1 MKISKTILF
10 SAAALLSG
18 FCAVPAEAVVNVTNG
33 VTVNADKQLT
43 ESYRVDES
51 GVLTINVSETHT
63 LSGRLLG
70 STSRLEST
78 GIAPIDLA
86 TDYSGGFGYYD
97 IDANGGEIE
106 ITGGGTLMYR
116 GFEDIDYYS
125 STYSVTHGTAHG
137 VYEMNFTDSLI
148 GVGGDGNVDTNTTA
162 FSGKLT
168 VSGDTTFVV
177 KGYIS
182 QYVSYWKPKAAVT
195 TNAGAV
201 PDRSTGNYVGVSTL
215 VLKDTSTLSFAAAE
229 NNLAAKP
236 LKEGA
241 SETVR
246 TLNFL
251 HNVKADINTT
261 IELGKDTAST
271 SRIVIETSGSSD
283 RAGTNDYGW
292 DGEATVGKLAGTGR
306 VYFTCAET
314 INRGT
319 VSITNRAEFLTLK
332 EGASESAVTS
342 LTLNVSS
349 ESSVR
354 NYVRSLSETYE
365 LTGHKWVGGEDEE
378 KTLATGV
385 LADVFLTTNAILGT
399 DSTHANVVD
408 NVLETATAV
417 QLSNTYYEGDWL
429 EGAQVKSYWQ
439 LGAAEWECV
448 GEFIDTGSQTASKVE
463 VYGTQVLNNL
473 QSLFVERYTLQQEAD
488 EADGGTR
495 GYFELSAFSRNEN
508 HYHTAPSSGSSVYV
522 RSGSAIIINQQEDR
536 DGYFTGRFYATDD
549 AVVSA
554 DSQANDG
561 YIIKVG
567 AGTFANLAWAGE
579 TSGTMEAS
587 VINRLFIYEGAW
599 LADAASLGKEGA
611 RVYIG
616 NDGVLRII
624 SNRTETL
631 GARIEGAA
639 LSTLEITYNSS
650 YTVENEDGTE
660 TFHGGIQS
668 DGREF
673 CFDGD
678 GLWGRD
684 FFVDEGDTGPK
695 FESNR
700 GNVQILQSQDDFYGN
715 VLVND
720 GMRLTLGNRGNDELD
735 ASFASASSITLEE
748 NAKLDVVSYQIL
760 PSLSGDKSTSLE
772 FTGGNY
778 ASVAVLTGSN
788 GFSGKI
794 SGAGSIVKAGSG
806 SFAISD
812 STHSLSTV
820 GMTGTISLESEGAI
834 RYTSGVVALNG
845 AVVTSKKDQSFGALV
860 GGTNAVV
867 KIDGESTLTV
877 GMTQDDL
884 GKLKRDINSYY
895 DNSENSRILYDAYY
909 FATADKDA
917 YVNSPDGLELDGI
930 VGFTGSG
937 AESVI
942 TKLGTGRPD
951 HKDESDNRREFSVE
965 DTLAYL
971 KDPAKFANVFA
982 HIYATIDAETFSEIS
997 TSAAWTAQLENARWV
1012 SAGITAGDSMKG
1024 VFDKLLNLAD
1034 VRAFVAAA
1042 PAGWTSRELEDLL
1055 SFAETYNSD
1064 KGKSLF
1070 VSDASTGQLTLT
1082 RAGYRQLLDAN
1093 VVKYMDLAGG
1103 VPETFYDFISL
1114 FTDDY
1119 KFRLT
1124 DENVNNLS
1132 DIYGLPTEAIR
1143 AAATSAEKY
1152 AEFEK
1157 VIGLSYEEGELPGF
1171 AGTLT
1176 GAVSLKKIGTET
1188 LRLTGVNTYTG
1199 ATIVEGGELRVDWD
1213 AVPNTSAIQVGSDGL
1228 LTVVSAGEYA
1238 DDPTRTEEE
1247 NAAAREAHNVFKIA
1261 EGGVIYGSGTILKD
1275 GEGTLV
1281 VDSALGKKVEAELDF
1296 TGEIVVGKGA
1306 LVVNVSDR
1314 ESFAESVT
1322 VWLNK
1327 GTEFA
1332 LNVANAEHT
1341 LSFDGNIRGGA
1352 SDGDA
1357 KSYFT
1362 KNGAGTL
1369 VVTNGDAFGD
1379 VSNSFDLKVAA
1390 GTMRLNFKE
1399 DGVFRGTQ
1407 GEFFTAA
1414 LGKDA
1419 TLVFDV
1425 AADREYTFNGLVAGE
1440 AGTTFE
1446 KTGAGT
1452 LVLDRN
1458 SSASYFWTVEELK
1471 LSAGALKLGDNSSYA
1486 FNKIT
1491 TAAGTD
1497 FVVDGTL
1504 LLDIDAGETENNV
1517 FNGTLSGTGTI
1528 GKTGTGALTLKDMA
1542 FSGAIKLEE
1551 GSLVIDVAEGEK
1563 NLGFSLKVDAD
1574 PDTIPTL
1581 EKTGKGTANFTVD
1594 TLNSINLK
1602 GVDLKVSAGTLK
1614 FNGAAVS
1621 ADAPN
1626 SIRIVSGAT
1635 LEITPATETDL
1646 RVVED
1651 GLSGEGTFV
1660 FGSALTPTSVTANAA
1675 SIAAFTGTFRLG
1687 ENLTLELADDVTSIG
1702 GIESGNP
1709 EARTGTVKFLTT
1721 ANKIS
1726 INPNRAVAFT
1736 GTLDAGAAGT
1746 TLNVGG
1752 TGLLDVS
1759 GATLTNIASIAV
1771 GSGANVC
1778 VALDNALGV
1787 TLADGSTLSLVGEVG
1802 VGDSYTGEVKVSG
1815 ENSKVGISFSG
1826 ARAYTAGTGTA
1837 FSALDGLVERV
1848 TYQDGASPE
1857 NVSLVIS
1864 NLAGKDLTLALEPE
1878 TASLRSILAAAETE
1892 SAPVDFT
1899 RENVELATNAGGT
1912 LTLDTG
1918 AVAESGAIYRKTIF
1932 GTGNFEKTGA
1942 GTLTLSAAEQTY
1954 TGATTVSAGTLAF
1967 GAGTTLAT
1975 SGITVNSGATLQ
1987 GGATL
1992 TAESAS
1998 VTFASGSKYKLNV
2011 SAGEALRYT
2020 GAVDITGTLDLEIAQ
2035 DQTLRGEA
2043 LSIFEYVGTGTASEI
2058 RRDQFRLG
2066 EGNDVLYVDKGE
2078 LANGNLKVYVAQR
2091 DFRDVPADY
2100 HDGLDSLLDIL
2111 SVWARPEGGYLSDA
2125 LSAEEYAIADAL
2137 NRTSLGAL
2145 GDEITK
2151 LSPLGFASMVTMPH
2165 AGFSADASSL
2175 SGRLEQRLY
2184 DASSAIWV
2192 YAQDV
2197 EFFAQAQG
2205 STVDNGSGSDAAT
2218 FDYNTYGALVGA
2230 DVKFNKDVTAGVA
2243 LAYDRGKATLH
2254 DGGGKIDSDN
2264 VRATA
2269 FAGFLL
2275 NDYLA
2280 LNVGAQVGYAK
2291 FDTKRNTLVGTNKGD
2306 TDAWHGGV
2314 FADLVGAYALAAW
2327 GETSR
2332 LDLLPHAGIAFSYYR
2347 TDKFEEKA
2355 GAGAPGE
2362 WGSALATDSFNAFSL
2377 EASVGAKLN
2386 YAFEIDGHGTR
2397 VGLDFSLIH
2406 EFLDDEVE
2414 IDSWISDSKFST
2426 DARALSETTFSLAP
2440 SVSFDLTDKASVF
2453 LNYELRLGTESEVAH
2468 RANLGFRYRY

>member
-18 FCAVPAEAVVNVTNG
+18 FCAVPAGAVVNVTG
-33 VTVNADKQLT
+33 STAIDVTSSLT
-43 ESYRVDES
+43 EDYYVSSD
-51 GVLTINVSETHT
+51 GVLKLN
-63 LSGRLLG
+63 LSDTRTFYGRFLG
-70 STSRLEST
+70 SSSRTSEGGGR
-78 GIAPIDLA
+78 DA
-86 TDYSGGFGYYD
+86 TSLGDDYNNGFGYYD
-97 IDANGGEIE
+97 IGESGGEIE
-106 ITGGGTLMYR
+106 IAGSGTLEYK
-116 GFEDIDYYS
+116 GFSDISYYS
-125 STYSVTHGTAHG
+125 ASFQTTHGQVHG
-137 VYEMNFTDSLI
+137 EYEQGFTSSL
-148 GVGGDGNVDTNTTA
+148 VGITTDGNVDTNKTA
-162 FSGKLT
+162 FSGTLTISENAKL
-168 VSGDTTFVV
+168 VV
-177 KGYIS
+177 AGYLS
-182 QYVSYWKPKAAVT
+182 QYVSYKRP
-195 TNAGAV
+195 NLEL
-201 PDRSTGNYVGVSTL
+201 STSASVWPSALEVGYVGVSNIN
-215 VLKDTSTLSFAAAE
+215 LKDTATLSFASAPKNLLSEVFELGDDDTGPASGAE
-229 NNLAAKP
+229 
-236 LKEGA
+236 GI
-241 SETVR
+241 R
-246 TLNFL
+246 RLNFL
-251 HNVKADINTT
+251 NNVKADVNTT
-261 IELGKDTAST
+261 IELGTDAAST
-271 SRIVIETSGSSD
+271 SRIVIN
-283 RAGTNDYGW
+283 TNGPESEYNLLQDYGW
-292 DGEATVGKLAGTGR
+292 DGKATIGKLSGTGR
-306 VYFTCAET
+306 VYF
-314 INRGT
+314 ISSIGGRGN
-319 VSITNRAEFLTLK
+319 VSITNRAEFFTNRIDA
-332 EGASESAVTS
+332 EAAASATAS

-349 ESSVR
+349 GASVL
-354 NYVRSLSETYE
+354 NYVHTLDAAYGLAGHQRTEAGEGEEDVLS
-365 LTGHKWVGGEDEE
+365 
-378 KTLATGV
+378 ATPI
-385 LADVFLTTNAILGT
+385 ADVFLLCNTTLGT
-399 DSTHANVVD
+399 DSTGQFVVD

-417 QLSNTYYEGDWL
+417 QLSAFLSSGGGHGQIDASLWENIGYYIAPSSPRAGTVTI
-429 EGAQVKSYWQ
+429 Q
-439 LGAAEWECV
+439 
-448 GEFIDTGSQTASKVE
+448 
-463 VYGTQVLNNL
+463 GTQVLNNL
-473 QSLFVERYTLQQEAD
+473 QSLFIERQTIED
-488 EADGGTR
+488 EAANR
-495 GYFELSAFSRNEN
+495 GYYEISRGDLSEN
-508 HYHTAPSSGSSVYV
+508 NTRIVSTAAGTSVVV
-522 RSGSAIIINQQEDR
+522 RTNGALIINQSENR
-536 DGYFTGRFYATDD
+536 DGYFAGRFYTTDAETISD
-549 AVVSA
+549 NSA
-554 DSQANDG
+554 ANDG
-561 YIIKVG
+561 YVIKTG
-567 AGTFANLAWAGE
+567 KGTFANLC
-579 TSGTMEAS
+579 SSSQPKAS
-587 VINRLFIYEGAW
+587 INRLFIYEGTW
-599 LADAASLGKEGA
+599 MSDPESLGSG
-611 RVYIG
+611 RVYVGSGGKLVVIA
-616 NDGVLRII
+616 NSAVTLSARLEGVSDIVF
-624 SNRTETL
+624 
-631 GARIEGAA
+631 AR
-639 LSTLEITYNSS
+639 NSI
-650 YTVENEDGTE
+650 YTDEDGTL
-660 TFHGGIQS
+660 HGGLLN
-668 DGREF
+668 DDREF
-673 CFDGD
+673 VVDAQPLNSERFGFEEGSSEQDYKSAAGD
-678 GLWGRD
+678 
-684 FFVDEGDTGPK
+684 
-695 FESNR
+695 
-700 GNVQILQSQDDFYGN
+700 VQILQAQDDFTGT
-715 VLVND
+715 VTVNK
-720 GMRLTLGNRGNDELD
+720 GMTLTLGNYGNDELD
-735 ASFASASSITLEE
+735 ASFANASQITLEE
-748 NAKLDVVSYQIL
+748 GADWIQAGRLHVISYQIL
-760 PSLSGDKSTSLE
+760 PSLTATDENSQLIFDGK
-772 FTGGNY
+772 NY
-778 ASVAVLTGSN
+778 DSVAVLTGQVN
-788 GFSGKI
+788 FKGVI
-794 SGAGSIVKAGSG
+794 SGAGTLVKAGTAGLS
-806 SFAISD
+806 IST
-812 STHSLSTV
+812 SSHTLATV
-820 GMTGTISLESEGAI
+820 GMNGTLALGDEGAI
-834 RYTSGVVALNG
+834 RASSGVVLLNG
-845 AVVTSKKDQSFGALV
+845 AVVRSDKNQTFSSLI
-860 GGTNAVV
+860 GGKSSVV
-867 KIDGESTLTV
+867 KIENNSTLTV

-884 GKLKRDINSYY
+884 GKLTAAINDYY
-895 DNSENSRILYDAYY
+895 RNRGSRILYDAYY

-930 VGFTGSG
+930 VGFSSSRSASVVNALGSVRP
-937 AESVI
+937 AHMNEE
-942 TKLGTGRPD
+942 GTTEP
-951 HKDESDNRREFSVE
+951 FTVE
-965 DTLAYL
+965 HTLAYL
-971 KDPAKFANVFA
+971 KDPAKFADVFA

-997 TSAAWTAQLENARWV
+997 TSDAWTAQLENARWV

-1034 VRAFVAAA
+1034 VRAFAAAA

-1055 SFAETYNSD
+1055 SFAETYNFD

-1228 LTVVSAGEYA
+1228 LTVVSEAGAE
-1238 DDPTRTEEE
+1238 
-1247 NAAAREAHNVFKIA
+1247 NVFKIA

-1275 GEGTLV
+1275 GAGTLV

-1332 LNVANAEHT
+1332 LNVADAEHT

-1369 VVTNGDAFGD
+1369 VVTNGDALGD
-1379 VSNSFDLKVAA
+1379 VVNSFDLKVSA

-1399 DGVFRGTQ
+1399 NGTFRGTQ

-1458 SSASYFWTVEELK
+1458 SSADGFWTVEELK

-1497 FVVDGTL
+1497 FVVDGML
-1504 LLDIDAGETENNV
+1504 LLDIAAGETENNV

-1528 GKTGTGALTLKDMA
+1528 GKTGTGTLTLKDMA

-1563 NLGFSLKVDAD
+1563 NLGFSLEVEAD
-1574 PDTIPTL
+1574 PDRTTPTL
-1581 EKTGKGTANFTVD
+1581 EKTGAGTANFTVANPD
-1594 TLNSINLK
+1594 SINLK
-1602 GVDLKVSAGTLK
+1602 DVDLKVAAGTLK

-1621 ADAPN
+1621 AYAPN
-1626 SIRIVSGAT
+1626 SIHIASGAT

-1646 RVVED
+1646 VAVED
-1651 GLSGEGTFV
+1651 GLFGEGTFV
-1660 FGSALTPTSVTANAA
+1660 FGSALAPTRVTADAD

-1687 ENLTLELADDVTSIG
+1687 ENVTLELAADVTYIG

-1709 EARTGTVKFLTT
+1709 EAHTGTVKFTT
-1721 ANKIS
+1721 IETEIS
-1726 INPNRAVAFT
+1726 VNPNRAVAFT
-1736 GTLDAGAAGT
+1736 GELIAGAAGT

-1771 GSGANVC
+1771 GSGANVG

-1787 TLADGSTLSLVGEVG
+1787 TLADGATLSLVGEVG
-1802 VGDSYTGEVKVSG
+1802 VGDSYAGEVKVSG
-1815 ENSKVGISFSG
+1815 GNSKVGISFSG

-1837 FSALDGLVERV
+1837 FSALDGLVENV
-1848 TYQDGASPE
+1848 TYQDGASAE

-1878 TASLRSILAAAETE
+1878 TVSLRSILAAAETE

-1899 RENVELATNAGGT
+1899 RENVEFATNAGGA

-1918 AVAESGAIYRKTIF
+1918 AVAESGAIYRKTIS
-1932 GTGNFEKTGA
+1932 GTGNFEKAGA

-1954 TGATTVSAGTLAF
+1954 PGATTVSAGTLAF

-1975 SGITVNSGATLQ
+1975 SGITVKAGATLQ

-1992 TAESAS
+1992 TAENAS
-1998 VTFASGSKYKLNV
+1998 VEFASGSKYKLNV

-2020 GAVDITGTLDLEIAQ
+2020 GAVDIRGTLDLEIAQ

-2218 FDYNTYGALVGA
+2218 FDYDTYGALVGA

-2243 LAYDRGKATLH
+2243 LAYDRGKAKLH
-2254 DGGGKIDSDN
+2254 DGGGRIDSDN

-2347 TDKFEEKA
+2347 TDKFEEK
-2355 GAGAPGE
+2355 GS
-2362 WGSALATDSFNAFSL
+2362 GSALATDSFNAFSL

>member
-18 FCAVPAEAVVNVTNG
+18 FCAVPAEAVVNVTG
-33 VTVNADKQLT
+33 STAIDVTSSLT
-43 ESYRVDES
+43 EDYYVSSD
-51 GVLTINVSETHT
+51 GVLKLN
-63 LSGRLLG
+63 LSDTRTFYGRFLG
-70 STSRLEST
+70 SSSKTSEGDEARTL
-78 GIAPIDLA
+78 GD
-86 TDYSGGFGYYD
+86 DYNYGSGYYD
-97 IDANGGEIE
+97 IRESGGEIE
-106 ITGGGTLMYR
+106 IAGSGTLEYK
-116 GFEDIDYYS
+116 GFSDISYYS
-125 STYSVTHGTAHG
+125 ASFQTTHGQVHG
-137 VYEMNFTDSLI
+137 EYEQGFTSSL
-148 GVGGDGNVDTNTTA
+148 VGITTDGNVDTNKTA
-162 FSGKLT
+162 FSGTLT
-168 VSGDTTFVV
+168 VSENAKLVV
-177 KGYIS
+177 AGYLS
-182 QYVSYWKPKAAVT
+182 QYVAYKQPQPELSASANVQPFALEV
-195 TNAGAV
+195 G
-201 PDRSTGNYVGVSTL
+201 YVGVSNL
-215 VLKDTSTLSFAAAE
+215 NLKDTATLSFASAPKNLLSEAFELGDEDTGPASGAE
-229 NNLAAKP
+229 
-236 LKEGA
+236 GI
-241 SETVR
+241 R
-246 TLNFL
+246 RLNFL
-251 HNVKADINTT
+251 NNVKADVNTT
-261 IELGKDTAST
+261 IELGTDAAST
-271 SRIVIETSGSSD
+271 SRIVISTD
-283 RAGTNDYGW
+283 RAANDYGW
-292 DGEATVGKLAGTGR
+292 DGKATIGKLSGTGR
-306 VYFTCAET
+306 VYF
-314 INRGT
+314 ISSRGT
-319 VSITNRAEFLTLK
+319 GGDVSITNRAEFFTNRIDA
-332 EGASESAVTS
+332 EDAASATAS

-349 ESSVR
+349 RTSVL
-354 NYVRSLSETYE
+354 NYVHTLDAAYGLAGHQRTEAGEGEEDVLS
-365 LTGHKWVGGEDEE
+365 
-378 KTLATGV
+378 ATPI
-385 LADVFLTTNAILGT
+385 ADVFLLCNTTLGT
-399 DSTHANVVD
+399 DSTGQFVVD

-417 QLSNTYYEGDWL
+417 QLSAALSSGGGHGQIDASLWENIGYYIGTSWTSRA
-429 EGAQVKSYWQ
+429 GRVTVQ
-439 LGAAEWECV
+439 
-448 GEFIDTGSQTASKVE
+448 
-463 VYGTQVLNNL
+463 GTQILNNL
-473 QSLFVERYTLQQEAD
+473 QSLFIERQTIED
-488 EADGGTR
+488 EAANR
-495 GYFELSAFSRNEN
+495 GYYEISRGELTTNNYRIVSNAE
-508 HYHTAPSSGSSVYV
+508 GSSVIV
-522 RSGSAIIINQQEDR
+522 RTNGALIINQSENR
-536 DGYFTGRFYATDD
+536 DGYFAGRFYTTDETTIED
-549 AVVSA
+549 NSA
-554 DSQANDG
+554 ANDG
-561 YIIKVG
+561 YVIKTG
-567 AGTFANLAWAGE
+567 KGTFANLCSADQPK
-579 TSGTMEAS
+579 AS
-587 VINRLFIYEGAW
+587 INRLFIYEGTW
-599 LADAASLGKEGA
+599 MSDPESLGSG
-611 RVYIG
+611 RVYVGSGGKLVVIA
-616 NDGVLRII
+616 NDVVTMSARLEGVSDIVF
-624 SNRTETL
+624 
-631 GARIEGAA
+631 AR
-639 LSTLEITYNSS
+639 NSI
-650 YTVENEDGTE
+650 YTDEDGTL
-660 TFHGGIQS
+660 HGGLLN
-668 DGREF
+668 DDREF
-673 CFDGD
+673 VVDAQPLNSGRFAFGEGSSEQDYKSAAGD
-678 GLWGRD
+678 
-684 FFVDEGDTGPK
+684 
-695 FESNR
+695 
-700 GNVQILQSQDDFYGN
+700 VQILQAQDDFTGT
-715 VLVND
+715 VTVNK
-720 GMRLTLGNRGNDELD
+720 GMTLTLGNFGNDELD
-735 ASFASASSITLEE
+735 ASFANASKITLEDGSDKIV
-748 NAKLDVVSYQIL
+748 AGRLHVISYQIL
-760 PSLSGDKSTSLE
+760 PSLTATD
-772 FTGGNY
+772 GNSQLIFDGRNY
-778 ASVAVLTGSN
+778 DSVAVLTGQVNFN
-788 GFSGKI
+788 GVI
-794 SGAGSIVKAGSG
+794 DGAGSLVKAGTTGLS
-806 SFAISD
+806 IST
-812 STHSLSTV
+812 SSHTLATV
-820 GMTGTISLESEGAI
+820 GMTGTLALGDEGAI
-834 RYTSGVVALNG
+834 RASSGVVVLNG
-845 AVVTSKKDQSFGALV
+845 AVVRSDKNQTFSSLI
-860 GGTNAVV
+860 GGKSSVV
-867 KIDGESTLTV
+867 KIENNSTLTV

-884 GKLKRDINSYY
+884 GKLTAAINRYY
-895 DNSENSRILYDAYY
+895 DGGGSRILYDAYY

-930 VGFTGSG
+930 VGFSSSRSASVVNALGSVRP
-937 AESVI
+937 AHMNEE
-942 TKLGTGRPD
+942 GTTEP
-951 HKDESDNRREFSVE
+951 FTVE
-965 DTLAYL
+965 HTLAYL

-997 TSAAWTAQLENARWV
+997 TSDAWIAQLENARWV

-1228 LTVVSAGEYA
+1228 LTLVSAGEYA
-1238 DDPTRTEEE
+1238 DDPTGTEEE

-1306 LVVNVSDR
+1306 LIVNVSDR

-1332 LNVANAEHT
+1332 LNVADAEHT

-1352 SDGDA
+1352 DAGDA
-1357 KSYFT
+1357 DNPRKSYFT
-1362 KNGAGTL
+1362 KTGSGTL
-1369 VVTNGDAFGD
+1369 VVTNGDALGD
-1379 VSNSFDLKVAA
+1379 VVNSFDLKVAA

-1399 DGVFRGTQ
+1399 HGTFRETR
-1407 GEFFTAA
+1407 GESFTAT

-1425 AADREYTFNGLVAGE
+1425 AADRYTFNGLVAGE

-1458 SSASYFWTVEELK
+1458 SSASDFWTVEELK

-1528 GKTGTGALTLKDMA
+1528 GKTGTGTLTLKDMA

-1563 NLGFSLKVDAD
+1563 NLGFSLEVEAD
-1574 PDTIPTL
+1574 PDRTIPTL
-1581 EKTGKGTANFTVD
+1581 EKTGAGTANFTVAAPD
-1594 TLNSINLK
+1594 SINLK
-1602 GVDLKVSAGTLK
+1602 DVDLKVSAGTLK

-1621 ADAPN
+1621 AYAPN
-1626 SIRIVSGAT
+1626 SIHIASGAT

-1646 RVVED
+1646 VAVED

-1660 FGSALTPTSVTANAA
+1660 FGSAQAPTSVTADAA

-1687 ENLTLELADDVTSIG
+1687 ENVTLELAADVTSIG

-1709 EARTGTVKFLTT
+1709 EARTGTVKFTT
-1721 ANKIS
+1721 TETEIS
-1726 INPNRAVAFT
+1726 VNPNRDVAFT
-1736 GTLDAGAAGT
+1736 GTLEAGAAGT

-1771 GSGANVC
+1771 GSGANVG

-1787 TLADGSTLSLVGEVG
+1787 TLADGATLSLVGEVG
-1802 VGDSYTGEVKVSG
+1802 VGDSYAGEVKVSG
-1815 ENSKVGISFSG
+1815 GNSKVGISFSG

-1837 FSALDGLVERV
+1837 FSALDGLVENV
-1848 TYQDGASPE
+1848 TYQDGASAE

-1918 AVAESGAIYRKTIF
+1918 AVAESGAIYRKTIS

-1998 VTFASGSKYKLNV
+1998 VTFASGSKYKLNI

-2020 GAVDITGTLDLEIAQ
+2020 GAVSITGTLDLEIAQ

-2100 HDGLDSLLDIL
+2100 HDGLDALLDIL

-2125 LSAEEYAIADAL
+2125 LSDEEYAIADAL

-2243 LAYDRGKATLH
+2243 LAYDRGKAKLH

-2314 FADLVGAYALAAW
+2314 FADFVGAYALAAW

-2347 TDKFEEKA
+2347 TDKFEEK
-2355 GAGAPGE
+2355 GS
-2362 WGSALATDSFNAFSL
+2362 GSALATDSFNAFSL

-2386 YAFEIDGHGTR
+2386 YAFEIDGHGAR